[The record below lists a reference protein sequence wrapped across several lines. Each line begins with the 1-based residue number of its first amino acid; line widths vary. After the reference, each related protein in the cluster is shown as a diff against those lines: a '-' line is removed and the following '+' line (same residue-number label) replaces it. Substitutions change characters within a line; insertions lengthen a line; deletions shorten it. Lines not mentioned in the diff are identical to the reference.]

1 MLLFV
6 RGINGVWYV
15 CQNFAVPKN
24 DCLFCITTLKKIY
37 NVLWNGEY
45 FWKMYHSSFILQH
58 LNLWTDYAG
67 RPSLCLPRCWS
78 MVRHGNKTAEI
89 SNIFFSFPHRKTRSD
104 IAISSNTKHNP
115 KYKRGL
121 QRLTSHITIT
131 ITVVITTAGYCLRL
145 RVPF

>member
-1 MLLFV
+1 MGYDMYVKILLCLKMIVYFV
-6 RGINGVWYV
+6 L
-15 CQNFAVPKN
+15 PHLKN
-24 DCLFCITTLKKIY
+24 IY

-89 SNIFFSFPHRKTRSD
+89 SNIFFFFSTPKDAFRHY
-104 IAISSNTKHNP
+104 NFF
-115 KYKRGL
+115 KYKTQSEIQTRIAETDKPYHNYNHSCYHHSRIL
-121 QRLTSHITIT
+121 FEAKSSVLSHFKIF
-131 ITVVITTAGYCLRL
+131 R
-145 RVPF
+145 